1 MQGRLVSRV
10 IRVLYWAA
18 ACALAVAALLKFT
31 PVGALNAELTARI
44 ANVIRF
50 LPYVSFGLML
60 VLQLAPEGRRPELL
74 KDDVFGDTWGGIFAM
89 LATIWTFN
97 VYHVGNSAF
106 TTLEADS
113 MLGIALI
120 NLGLFLRIFALLW
133 YRAQARSA
141 QSG

>member
-60 VLQLAPEGRRPELL
+60 VLQLAPEGRRPEFL
-74 KDDVFGDTWGGIFAM
+74 KDNAFGDAWAGIFSM
-89 LATIWTFN
+89 YVLIWTFN
-97 VYHVGNSAF
+97 VYHVGNASF
-106 TTLEADS
+106 STLETEWPIGIVVTTL
-113 MLGIALI
+113 ALCI
-120 NLGLFLRIFALLW
+120 RIVAILW

-141 QSG
+141 QSR